1 MVYPSIPEI
10 LDTSVF
16 LISFFLW
23 LFMKKCITIVDV
35 LHYFFF
41 NLIKCVFKLVK
52 LALTPP
58 RFIEVPVPTQESEH
72 SCICVLGVTL
82 CLFLWLFLL
91 GIIYAPIMC
100 YFFVFHFISHT
111 QHSINMWH
119 GRVCDR
125 SGLWVVSDMDE
136 SVTGQDYEW
145 SVTWKSLWQAKTM
158 SGQWHGRVCD
168 RSGLWVVMKLCVC
181 NLVSVSMIFLL
192 VFGAVPAV
200 STFSSF
206 KYTFLY
212 FLITVFLTYDF
223 NWIVDLLN
231 N

>member
-23 LFMKKCITIVDV
+23 LFMEKCITIVDV
-35 LHYFFF
+35 LHYFFFF

-82 CLFLWLFLL
+82 CLFLRLFLL
-91 GIIYAPIMC
+91 GIIYAPIVW
-100 YFFVFHFISHT
+100 YFIVFHFISHT

-125 SGLWVVSDMDE
+125 SGLWAVMDIC
-136 SVTGQDYEW
+136 
-145 SVTWKSLWQAKTM
+145 
-158 SGQWHGRVCD
+158 VCD
-168 RSGLWVVMKLCVC
+168 R
-181 NLVSVSMIFLL
+181 VSVSMIFL
-192 VFGAVPAV
+192 
-200 STFSSF
+200 
-206 KYTFLY
+206 
-212 FLITVFLTYDF
+212 
-223 NWIVDLLN
+223 
-231 N
+231 